1 MSGVFGIFPMM
12 EMLKEFAY
20 LGAEKSYEVVVTNPR
35 AIAERLEDI
44 EILPKGKLFLPYLE
58 NEQDELASSVWSKA
72 HALYGES
79 LPPLIED
86 RIRTELNAVSGKYD
100 VIFSA
105 TRRLVKRSLKR
116 GYLVGSRGAVASS
129 LVAYLSGIT
138 DVNPLPPHYRCPSC
152 KNVEFLT
159 DSAYGCGA
167 DLPTKNCPVCG
178 TKYEQDGFDIPY
190 ETFLGLNGSKIPDID
205 LNFSGEYQAEAH
217 QNAEELFG
225 SGKVFRAGTIGT
237 IWTTV
242 AQRYV
247 EKYLMDN
254 HIEKN
259 RAEVDRLAMGCLGV
273 KRTTGQHPGG
283 LVVVPQGMD
292 MEDFCPLQHPAD
304 DPKSGVITTHFEY
317 HVTEDNLL
325 KLDLLGH
332 NDPTMLK
339 RLHEY
344 SGIDPRQIPLSD
356 PDTMS
361 IFRSSKILGYE
372 DDMILGPTGATGVP
386 EFNTRFMRQML
397 IDVQPQDFRTL
408 IHMSGFGHGT
418 DVWLGNAKD
427 LVLSGTASALETIA
441 CRDNIM
447 LYLISKGLDR
457 KMSYQIMEAVRK
469 GKIRKCGFEP
479 GWLEELEAYDVPEW
493 YIESLT
499 KIGYLFPKAHATAY
513 VSMAFR
519 IAWYKV
525 HTPLAFYAAYF
536 TMQQNTFD
544 IRKCCFFDAQVGLT
558 RMRELIEEI
567 DSNRDAT
574 IAQQDS
580 LKILELC
587 YEFYLR
593 GFHFEKMHEDQET
606 NPAFTIVDNGLRVAP
621 QYVGE

>member
-1 MSGVFGIFPMM
+1 
-12 EMLKEFAY
+12 MLELFFRCLRGEDLY
-20 LGAEKSYEVVVTNPR
+20 
-35 AIAERLEDI
+35 IA
-44 EILPKGKLFLPYLE
+44 KLA
-58 NEQDELASSVWSKA
+58 DE
-72 HALYGES
+72 Y
-79 LPPLIED
+79 
-86 RIRTELNAVSGKYD
+86 AVSAKS
-100 VIFSA
+100 IS
-105 TRRLVKRSLKR
+105 RSISDLKSFLADHR
-116 GYLVGSRGAVASS
+116 ELVGNAELQYDYQRKC
-129 LVAYLSGIT
+129 
-138 DVNPLPPHYRCPSC
+138 YRLYMD
-152 KNVEFLT
+152 EFLT
-159 DSAYGCGA
+159 N
-167 DLPTKNCPVCG
+167 K
-178 TKYEQDGFDIPY
+178 
-190 ETFLGLNGSKIPDID
+190 
-205 LNFSGEYQAEAH
+205 
-217 QNAEELFG
+217 ELFALVEVLIG
-225 SGKVFRAGTIGT
+225 ARAFSKMELLELT
-237 IWTTV
+237 
-242 AQRYV
+242 
-247 EKYLMDN
+247 EK
-254 HIEKN
+254 
-259 RAEVDRLAMGCLGV
+259 
-273 KRTTGQHPGG
+273 
-283 LVVVPQGMD
+283 
-292 MEDFCPLQHPAD
+292 
-304 DPKSGVITTHFEY
+304 
-317 HVTEDNLL
+317 
-325 KLDLLGH
+325 
-332 NDPTMLK
+332 LK
-339 RLHEY
+339 RFTTT
-344 SGIDPRQIPLSD
+344 DDRPRLQELIRKEMYQYPEVKHDCESVSD

-441 CRDNIM
+441 CRDDIM

-469 GKIRKCGFEP
+469 GKIRKCGFEL
-479 GWLEELEAYDVPEW
+479 GWLEELEVYDVPEW